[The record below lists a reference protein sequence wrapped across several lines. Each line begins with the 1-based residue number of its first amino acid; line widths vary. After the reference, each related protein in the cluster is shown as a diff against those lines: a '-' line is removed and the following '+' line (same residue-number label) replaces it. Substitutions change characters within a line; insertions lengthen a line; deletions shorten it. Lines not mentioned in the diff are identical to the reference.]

1 MKQNAMNLLVVGIV
15 AFYQS
20 LLPFIGSRDYSFG
33 VLTPRGKYK
42 SPQLYTNRWAYFIS
56 VYMITFVAANYIYR
70 NTITSRGLIMI
81 LAFMLMA
88 YLVLVAVYHQKSL
101 DGKKTEAWTDTAILR
116 EIKGVPS
123 QGALTWAS
131 GFLKL
136 ILLTAVITGALYA
149 WMPAQMTMLGF
160 LLPKSLVTAMLPVL
174 LQAVLGGVVIYL
186 MLHNSGKSAY
196 IGIAGAMLVGLL
208 LPLPFSMADW
218 FSWQIAT
225 LYGIGIAVIALAGG
239 LLLNSIIIADAQPSL
254 ADTHWKMGIFYI
266 NKDDPAILVP
276 KRFGLGFTPNLANS
290 KAIGLSLVIGAAGL
304 WLAYRLIM
312 AL

>member
-149 WMPAQMTMLGF
+149 WMPAQMTILGF

-218 FSWQIAT
+218 FSWQIAS
-225 LYGIGIAVIALAGG
+225 LYGIGVAVIVLAGG
-239 LLLNSIIIADAQPSL
+239 LLLNSITNADTQPSL

-266 NKDDPAILVP
+266 NNDDPAILVP

-290 KAIGLSLVIGAAGL
+290 KAIGLSVVIGAAGL

>member
-1 MKQNAMNLLVVGIV
+1 MNLLVVGIV

-149 WMPAQMTMLGF
+149 WMPAQMTILGF

-218 FSWQIAT
+218 FSWQIAC

-239 LLLNSIIIADAQPSL
+239 LLLNSITNADTQPSL

-266 NKDDPAILVP
+266 NKDDPAILVH